1 MVKILTDANFETET
15 KNGVVLVDFWA
26 TWCGPCKMLSNTLE
40 DLDLSGYEFVEIDVD
55 QQRDTAMKYNIRG
68 VPVLVIEDDN
78 GNELRRTVG
87 NKNKTQLQEFLAN

>member
-1 MVKILTDANFETET
+1 
-15 KNGVVLVDFWA
+15 
-26 TWCGPCKMLSNTLE
+26 MLSNTLE
-40 DLDLSGYEFVEIDVD
+40 DVDLSGFDFVEIDVD

-87 NKNKTQLQEFLAN
+87 NKNKTQLQ

>member
-1 MVKILTDANFETET
+1 
-15 KNGVVLVDFWA
+15 
-26 TWCGPCKMLSNTLE
+26 MLSNTLE
-40 DLDLSGYEFVEIDVD
+40 DVDLSGYEFVEIDVD
-55 QQRDTAMKYNIRG
+55 QQRETAMKYNIRG

>member
-1 MVKILTDANFETET
+1 
-15 KNGVVLVDFWA
+15 
-26 TWCGPCKMLSNTLE
+26 MLSNTLE
-40 DLDLSGYEFVEIDVD
+40 DVDLSGFDFVEIDVD
-55 QQRDTAMKYNIRG
+55 QQRETAMKYNIRG

>member
-1 MVKILTDANFETET
+1 MKLIKLSAA
-15 KNGVVLVDFWA
+15 L
-26 TWCGPCKMLSNTLE
+26 CGPCKMLANTLE
-40 DLDLSGYEFVEIDVD
+40 DVDLSGYEFVEIDVD

>member
-1 MVKILTDANFETET
+1 MKLIKLS
-15 KNGVVLVDFWA
+15 A

-40 DLDLSGYEFVEIDVD
+40 DVDLSGYEFIEIDVD
-55 QQRDTAMKYNIRG
+55 HHRDTAMKYNIRG

>member
-1 MVKILTDANFETET
+1 MKLIKLS
-15 KNGVVLVDFWA
+15 A
-26 TWCGPCKMLSNTLE
+26 TWCGPCKMISKTLE
-40 DLDLSGYEFVEIDVD
+40 DVDLSGYEFIEIDVD
-55 QQRDTAMKYNIRG
+55 QQRDIAMKYNIRG

>member
-1 MVKILTDANFETET
+1 
-15 KNGVVLVDFWA
+15 
-26 TWCGPCKMLSNTLE
+26 MLSNTLE
-40 DLDLSGYEFVEIDVD
+40 DVDLSGYEFVEIDVD

-87 NKNKTQLQEFLAN
+87 NKNKTQLLEFLAN

>member
-1 MVKILTDANFETET
+1 MKLIKLS
-15 KNGVVLVDFWA
+15 A
-26 TWCGPCKMLSNTLE
+26 TWCGPCKMLSNTLKE
-40 DLDLSGYEFVEIDVD
+40 VDLSGYEFVEIDVD
-55 QQRDTAMKYNIRG
+55 EQRDIAMKYNIRG

>member
-1 MVKILTDANFETET
+1 MKLIKLS
-15 KNGVVLVDFWA
+15 A

-40 DLDLSGYEFVEIDVD
+40 DVDLSGYEFVEIDVD

-87 NKNKTQLQEFLAN
+87 NKNKTQLQEFLTI

>member
-1 MVKILTDANFETET
+1 
-15 KNGVVLVDFWA
+15 
-26 TWCGPCKMLSNTLE
+26 MLANTLE
-40 DLDLSGYEFVEIDVD
+40 DFDLSGYAFVEIDVD

>member
-1 MVKILTDANFETET
+1 
-15 KNGVVLVDFWA
+15 
-26 TWCGPCKMLSNTLE
+26 MLSNTLE
-40 DLDLSGYEFVEIDVD
+40 DVDLSGFDFVEIDVD

>member
-1 MVKILTDANFETET
+1 
-15 KNGVVLVDFWA
+15 
-26 TWCGPCKMLSNTLE
+26 MLSNTLE
-40 DLDLSGYEFVEIDVD
+40 DVDLSGYEFVEIDVD
-55 QQRDTAMKYNIRG
+55 QQRDAAMKYNIRG

>member
-1 MVKILTDANFETET
+1 MKLIKLS
-15 KNGVVLVDFWA
+15 A

-40 DLDLSGYEFVEIDVD
+40 DVDLSGYEFVEIDVD
-55 QQRDTAMKYNIRG
+55 QQRDIAMKYNIRG

>member
-1 MVKILTDANFETET
+1 
-15 KNGVVLVDFWA
+15 
-26 TWCGPCKMLSNTLE
+26 MLSNTLE
-40 DLDLSGYEFVEIDVD
+40 DFDLSGYEFVESDVD

>member
-1 MVKILTDANFETET
+1 MNNFDTIINSD
-15 KNGVVLVDFWA
+15 KPVLVDFFA

-40 DLDLSGYEFVEIDVD
+40 DFDLSGYEFVEIDVD
-55 QQRDTAMKYNIRG
+55 QQRDIAMKYNIRG

-87 NKNKTQLQEFLAN
+87 NKNKAQLQEFLAN

>member
-1 MVKILTDANFETET
+1 
-15 KNGVVLVDFWA
+15 
-26 TWCGPCKMLSNTLE
+26 MLSNTLE
-40 DLDLSGYEFVEIDVD
+40 DVDLSGYEFVEIDVD

-68 VPVLVIEDDN
+68 VPVLVVEDDN

>member
-1 MVKILTDANFETET
+1 MKLIKLS
-15 KNGVVLVDFWA
+15 A
-26 TWCGPCKMLSNTLE
+26 TWCGPCKMLANTLE

-87 NKNKTQLQEFLAN
+87 NKNKTQLLEFLAN